1 MFDHLPGGPGDIW
14 LRGHKRIAGRVAAWN
29 SSWELQVLV
38 SLREAGE
45 TNLKVYTSYMYI
57 HHIFLCHYPFEL
69 LQFCTGLGRQ

>member
-45 TNLKVYTSYMYI
+45 TNLKLVAERLEVLTGQPTRWDATSDGIECSYW
-57 HHIFLCHYPFEL
+57 
-69 LQFCTGLGRQ
+69 